1 VKVLKVVLVDWLTI
15 SLGFVSSQ
23 VWFVVLYLIG
33 DVGAGEGWKFCIA
46 CLPPGHFFITALV
59 CEVGASCIVPS

>member
-1 VKVLKVVLVDWLTI
+1 MVLVDWLTI
-15 SLGFVSSQ
+15 GLVFVSSQ

-46 CLPPGHFFITALV
+46 CLPLGHFWMAALV
-59 CEVGASCIVPS
+59 CEVGASCFVHNW